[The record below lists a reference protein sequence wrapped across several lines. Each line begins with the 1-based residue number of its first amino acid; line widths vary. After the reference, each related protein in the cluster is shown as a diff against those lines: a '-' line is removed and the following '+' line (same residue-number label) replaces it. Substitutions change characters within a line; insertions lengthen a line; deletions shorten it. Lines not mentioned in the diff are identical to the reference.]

1 MNRFWKISPW
11 VIRLM
16 LTPPTFIFAMIA
28 SRYLLNPVQAATA
41 VGISFVTPLGMTIA
55 RVGFGAF
62 PLACA
67 LFTFSCLISSR
78 RLLTGLGF
86 VATVMSAAL
95 VVRVFGMLADGTTKE
110 NMHLVIAELVFL
122 VLMLVGVLIEM
133 GRRRNLRDNAA

>member
-11 VIRLM
+11 LIRLM

-122 VLMLVGVLIEM
+122 VLMLVGVFIEM